1 MIEYHQVSFLV
12 VHRLKELALV
22 ATRCHLFLVDLLWMI
37 FDLLN
42 QRPAVFFVFLPEVQ
56 PQFYSPKVRQKDQH
70 FWPSTLSGEVTV
82 TTVPFGAFPLLADIL
97 SGSLGKTPEKSPPN
111 PSSKLMV
118 PLLAMELAVLMDSF
132 RDVG

>member
-22 ATRCHLFLVDLLWMI
+22 ATRCHLFLVELLWMI

-56 PQFYSPKVRQKDQH
+56 PQFYSQKCVKKINI
-70 FWPSTLSGEVTV
+70 FGPP
-82 TTVPFGAFPLLADIL
+82 PFL
-97 SGSLGKTPEKSPPN
+97 EKSQSQLSHLGLFPCLLIYFQDLSVKPPKN
-111 PSSKLMV
+111 HHQIQVAS
-118 PLLAMELAVLMDSF
+118 
-132 RDVG
+132 